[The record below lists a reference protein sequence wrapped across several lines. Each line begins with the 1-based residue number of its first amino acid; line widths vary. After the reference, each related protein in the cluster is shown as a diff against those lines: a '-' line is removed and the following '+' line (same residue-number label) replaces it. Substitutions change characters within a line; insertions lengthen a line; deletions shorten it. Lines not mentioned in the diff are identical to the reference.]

1 MAWQDP
7 TLTKEA
13 ETASQPSPPAPS
25 TTLPPVSSYGSPGQ
39 QWNEQTMKLLVEI
52 EIPQNMFTEHNAKLF
67 VWFKQALMQIQFG
80 NYTKKNQ
87 EEMIKDLRYILF
99 LAQQEGNEQIVFE
112 EQLLFISNMEISK
125 GRSDKPDGMRE
136 RVMWI
141 MQIMKNFFGNEE
153 AKRPEENKGTFK
165 LPFMS

>member
-1 MAWQDP
+1 MTWQDP
-7 TLTKEA
+7 TISKSEEST
-13 ETASQPSPPAPS
+13 SQPSPPS
-25 TTLPPVSSYGSPGQ
+25 TSTLPPISSYGSPGQ
-39 QWNEQTMKLLVEI
+39 TWNVETMKLLVEI
-52 EIPQNMFTEHNAKLF
+52 EIPQGMFEGHNKKLF

-112 EQLLFISNMEISK
+112 EQLLFVSNMEISK
-125 GRSDKPDGMRE
+125 GRSDKPDGLRE
-136 RVMWI
+136 RTMWI
-141 MQIMKNFFGNEE
+141 MQIMKNMFGQDD

-165 LPFMS
+165 IPFIG

>member
-1 MAWQDP
+1 
-7 TLTKEA
+7 
-13 ETASQPSPPAPS
+13 
-25 TTLPPVSSYGSPGQ
+25 
-39 QWNEQTMKLLVEI
+39 
-52 EIPQNMFTEHNAKLF
+52 
-67 VWFKQALMQIQFG
+67 
-80 NYTKKNQ
+80 
-87 EEMIKDLRYILF
+87 MIKDLRYILF